1 MSNQDSDRLSW
12 EQLDTQL
19 LGEAMVNTIRN
30 LESEDKEVRKK
41 ALFDLYDICWESA
54 NPYWKTAFAIPFL
67 LQRIQQEIDEYLLDI
82 IIWNIAIFASGDPS
96 FSEAVDKGINLYLD
110 LLESESVDLKISTV
124 YLLSF
129 CKTDPALICNILCEH
144 FHREP
149 EEMVRATIP
158 LCLIFLS
165 KITPVATTFFEGIL
179 KSNAEDA
186 VKFCAATAL
195 AYIAGKHMTDE
206 AMELLV
212 SLWDDSNLL
221 DRMAAYYDYDCPMV
235 DTHCLRLLDYLKNL
249 SDRHLAKI
257 VPILWQEENKY
268 YAAEDAYDLVF
279 KDRPFEQKKFPE
291 GIIIDDLTES
301 QQVLVQLVI
310 HGTDDHRS
318 RNCGNSI
325 LRLLGLHPLPPDGKW
340 SAPEKLMGF
349 VNGEPLEYDK

>member
-30 LESEDKEVRKK
+30 LESENKEVREN
-41 ALFDLYDICWESA
+41 ALHDLFDICWDRGNS
-54 NPYWKTAFAIPFL
+54 YWKTAFAIPFL
-67 LQRIQQEIDEYLLDI
+67 IQRIQQEPDEYLLDLTV
-82 IIWNIAIFASGDPS
+82 WNIAHFASGDSS
-96 FSEAVDKGINLYLD
+96 FIEKVNQGINLYLD
-110 LLESESVDLKISTV
+110 LLESESVDLRISTV

-129 CKTDPALICNILCEH
+129 CQKDPARIRNRLCDH
-144 FHREP
+144 FHTEP

-158 LCLIFLS
+158 LCLVFLS
-165 KITPVATTFFEGIL
+165 KIIPVDTSFFEEIL

-186 VKFCAATAL
+186 VKFCAVTAL
-195 AYIAGKHMTDE
+195 AYIAGKNMTDE

-221 DRMAAYYDYDCPMV
+221 DRLAAYYDYDCPMV
-235 DTHCLRLLDYLKNL
+235 TTHCLRLLDYLKNL

-257 VPILWQEENKY
+257 VPIIWQEKNRY
-268 YAAEDAYDLVF
+268 YKIEDAYDLF
-279 KDRPFEQKKFPE
+279 LKYRPFEQKKFPE
-291 GIIIDDLTES
+291 GITIDDLTES
-301 QQVLVQLVI
+301 QQVLVRLV
-310 HGTDDHRS
+310 TDDTDDYRS

-325 LRLLGLHPLPPDGKW
+325 LRLLGLHPGSPSGKW
-340 SAPEKLMGF
+340 SAPEKLIGF